1 MLLATNYTL
10 PIAYSLRHKAKNT
23 TMNYYSL
30 HRKSPNTTF
39 KNAVIQ
45 GLAKDRGIYFPE
57 TITPISKEFIDN
69 IENYS
74 NEEIAFEAIK
84 QFVGD
89 EIPEEKLKE
98 IISETVSFD
107 FPVVKID
114 DNIGTLELFHGPTMA
129 FKDVGAKFLAKCL
142 EYFNRDNDNEV
153 TVLVATSGDTGGAV
167 ANGFLG
173 AKGVNV
179 VILYPSGKVSDIQE
193 KQLTTLG
200 QNITA
205 LEVDGVFDDCQEMV
219 KTAFLDEEIT
229 KTLTSANSINVARWL
244 PQMFYF
250 FFAYKQL
257 KKKNKDILFS
267 VPSGNFGN
275 ICAGIMAQKLGL
287 PIKHFIAATNVND
300 TVPNYLVDGVYSPKP
315 SKATISN
322 AMDVGNPSNFIRIQ
336 ELFNNDLEILKR
348 AFSSYSFS
356 DDETRETMK
365 KIYNNSSYVA
375 DPHGAVGY
383 LGLKK
388 YGLKENEFGVFLET
402 AHPVKF
408 LDVVE
413 DTLPVK
419 VQIPEQI
426 KKVIYKKKVAYK
438 ATSYQDLK
446 DYLTN

>member
-1 MLLATNYTL
+1 
-10 PIAYSLRHKAKNT
+10 
-23 TMNYYSL
+23 MNYYSL
-30 HRKSPNTTF
+30 HHKSPKTTF
-39 KNAVIQ
+39 KNAVVQ
-45 GLAKDRGIYFPE
+45 GLAKDRGIYFPDN
-57 TITPISKEFIDN
+57 ITALSEEFIAN
-69 IENYS
+69 ISEYTNH
-74 NEEIAFEAIK
+74 EIAYEVIK

-89 EIPEEKLKE
+89 EIPTEKLKE
-98 IISETVSFD
+98 IIAKTVSFD
-107 FPVVKID
+107 FPLVKID
-114 DNIGTLELFHGPTMA
+114 ENIASLELFHGPTMA
-129 FKDVGAKFLAKCL
+129 FKDVGAKFMAQCL
-142 EYFNRDNDNEV
+142 EYFNQGNTEEI

-229 KTLTSANSINVARWL
+229 KKLTSANSINVARWL

-250 FFAYKQL
+250 FFAYKELQ
-257 KKKNKDILFS
+257 KKNKELVFS

-287 PIKHFIAATNVND
+287 PIKHFVASTNVND
-300 TVPNYLVDGVYSPKP
+300 TVPNYLVNGVYTPKP

-336 ELFNNDLEILKR
+336 ELFNNDLEALKSV
-348 AFSSYSFS
+348 FSSYSFS

-365 KIYNNSSYVA
+365 EIYRNSGYVA

-388 YGLKENEFGVFLET
+388 HGLQENEFGVFLET

-408 LDVVE
+408 LDIVE
-413 DTLPVK
+413 ETLPVK
-419 VQIPEQI
+419 VEIPKQIQKI
-426 KKVIYKKKVAYK
+426 INNKKVAIK
-438 ATSYQDLK
+438 AANYQDLK
-446 DYLTN
+446 DFLLK